1 MQRRCIPPP
10 PRMDAQQ
17 VTRIKEM
24 VASKYSEPDSASG
37 SVSLGE
43 TRAAQEA
50 QAQSS
55 AVTEPAISTWLIHFM
70 ARHTPQGLG

>member
-1 MQRRCIPPP
+1 MQRLCTPPN
-10 PRMDAQQ
+10 RMDAQQ
-17 VTRIKEM
+17 ITRIKEM
-24 VASKYSEPDSASG
+24 VASKYGEPDSASG

-55 AVTEPAISTWLIHFM
+55 AVTEPAISAWLI
-70 ARHTPQGLG
+70 

>member
-1 MQRRCIPPP
+1 MQRRYTPPP
-10 PRMDAQQ
+10 NRMDAQQ
-17 VTRIKEM
+17 VTWIKEM
-24 VASKYSEPDSASG
+24 VASKYSEPNSASG
-37 SVSLGE
+37 SVLRGE

-70 ARHTPQGLG
+70 ASHKPQGLG